1 MTIADE
7 DADYNRYSKMLYGG
21 DGEDSCI
28 VDVSD
33 YGVDGSYGNSPY
45 GNAGN
50 TYVYQ
55 NDDYQSLKTYDAGGC
70 QSGITADNGCENTD
84 GVKNLTACVPYYGLP
99 KCETI
104 VVSGTF
110 YGSGGECAGTYERK
124 LNRDGY
130 PKVCDDYTN
139 IPVYKCQDCE
149 SSCTIHYS
157 DGEGFWY
164 VGGSGCSSDSGVMRA
179 FTDYPSDPSRVDTY
193 GWNEWR
199 SDWGQYGG
207 NVDIRVTC
215 DEWPED

>member
-1 MTIADE
+1 M
-7 DADYNRYSKMLYGG
+7 
-21 DGEDSCI
+21 
-28 VDVSD
+28 VSAP
-33 YGVDGSYGNSPY
+33 STTSPRRRR
-45 GNAGN
+45 
-50 TYVYQ
+50 
-55 NDDYQSLKTYDAGGC
+55 SPRCPL
-70 QSGITADNGCENTD
+70 
-84 GVKNLTACVPYYGLP
+84 LP
-99 KCETI
+99 
-104 VVSGTF
+104 SR
-110 YGSGGECAGTYERK
+110 ECAGTYERK

-199 SDWGQYGG
+199 SDSGQYGG